1 MPETPNRS
9 ISSIKTVF
17 LTTYGLL
24 FTGLFVILV
33 SVIGGETWKWPVW
46 AATFIRDVGLLLSAV
61 MAGTI
66 VHEKLLRDEM
76 VRLVDEELEKRLD
89 DMLPKIQIALT
100 ETSTSAISVLDHKF
114 SHIPSSV
121 SKATHQLFCENPPGM
136 TGLKLLSEVR
146 RGYGGYYTW
155 VNHQRPQE
163 LFFAGRS
170 VLHRIDADIRSKLS
184 GSAEDVIFRRLK
196 DGSKIKILFL
206 DPRIDIIQRLANEEG
221 QTPEA
226 MIGDV
231 ARSIGISKRLF
242 DLLRDN
248 HDQLAPT
255 AELTIRLYDRIP
267 YFAYH
272 QQDDDVTIGF
282 YFLSSK
288 GYSSAAYDVAD
299 EDTKQA
305 FAGHFVRIL
314 SEATGSTLVEFD
326 GARGRATFDTNLFG
340 TLRTALVSHL
350 GEDTTD
356 RLLGNN

>member
-1 MPETPNRS
+1 
-9 ISSIKTVF
+9 
-17 LTTYGLL
+17 
-24 FTGLFVILV
+24 
-33 SVIGGETWKWPVW
+33 
-46 AATFIRDVGLLLSAV
+46 
-61 MAGTI
+61 
-66 VHEKLLRDEM
+66 
-76 VRLVDEELEKRLD
+76 
-89 DMLPKIQIALT
+89 
-100 ETSTSAISVLDHKF
+100 
-114 SHIPSSV
+114 
-121 SKATHQLFCENPPGM
+121 
-136 TGLKLLSEVR
+136 
-146 RGYGGYYTW
+146 
-155 VNHQRPQE
+155 
-163 LFFAGRS
+163 
-170 VLHRIDADIRSKLS
+170 
-184 GSAEDVIFRRLK
+184 
-196 DGSKIKILFL
+196 
-206 DPRIDIIQRLANEEG
+206 LANEEG